1 MLLAAACLSVCQ
13 TILVYHGASR
23 VTLGSNHDLDMSL
36 KCYFFLPRVSN
47 DAFKDKM
54 CAFSAGPM
62 PGCVR
67 CRLCGWGKTDWEDT
81 DPVGGIKLRVC
92 KWNKELQNISPTILA
107 WHDLAHFGTT

>member
-1 MLLAAACLSVCQ
+1 MMPS
-13 TILVYHGASR
+13 
-23 VTLGSNHDLDMSL
+23 
-36 KCYFFLPRVSN
+36 
-47 DAFKDKM
+47 FKDKM
-54 CAFSAGPM
+54 CALVLFFAFSAGPM

-92 KWNKELQNISPTILA
+92 KWNKEMQKISPTILT